1 MSGKRKRQKKKAKQT
16 EKKEESKIEDVKEE
30 EKKEELIVIK
40 EISNKSTEKEVA
52 GFFEFK
58 FNIDKNI
65 SNNFIK
71 EYITGDILPYLF
83 LNDFKVL
90 GLNLES
96 IINWYKY
103 YEDNEN
109 IFIYDK
115 IYEEI
120 NIDSSSLD
128 VKNFLASYL
137 NFKNNTYILNGQKL
151 FKLNEE
157 GMVKM
162 GMKLGQRKKLIRYID
177 YLEGKN
183 KKEIF
188 IDIDKNS
195 SLEKTKQFLL
205 DKLKLSN
212 KTVDKL
218 QYDGEILFILEI
230 NDIEN
235 LEIPDS
241 EKEILKQFIKAKD
254 QKTNKFEVLNNKSEF
269 NIFILIC
276 FKENYFNNKNISF
289 YYIKKDNTKQNCQYR
304 ILNKSISKEIS
315 EKETCELFLI
325 KIELNDLIDN
335 LFVNIRNE
343 KNEELIRKLFINN
356 KNIDIHNYY
365 SFNIFDFD
373 KFDLFGNEIFEIPI
387 DILFKEFFKFIF
399 ETKSNNKEQYEKD
412 LIESLFKEK
421 KINFCGNNILKVMKL
436 CAKYKLKHFDKFD
449 RITIIRKNK
458 NPLIEKEYFLSDNDI
473 EIILLNYYE
482 QPPIFQILV
491 YIYFL
496 ELKDKNIISELFE
509 KSKFKKEYQKAFL
522 EIFDK
527 KMILPKDFFLQEKID
542 VIQII
547 LLDSLK
553 DKKDINIIIE
563 ISQNLE
569 NALNFILNNYTK
581 IIEKFNSFSYFKTH
595 YKIDLNNI
603 EINNNTNIINI
614 GSLLKKIIKLGED
627 NSYRLINY
635 DELFMNLVN
644 K

>member
-128 VKNFLASYL
+128 VKNFLATYL
-137 NFKNNTYILNGQKL
+137 NFKNNTDILNGQKL

-241 EKEILKQFIKAKD
+241 EKEILKQFIKARD

-276 FKENYFNNKNISF
+276 FKENYFNDKNISF

-343 KNEELIRKLFINN
+343 KNEELIGKLCINN
-356 KNIDIHNYY
+356 KNQDINNYY

-387 DILFKEFFKFIF
+387 DILFNEFFKFIF

-412 LIESLFKEK
+412 MIESLFKEK

-509 KSKFKKEYQKAFL
+509 KSKYKKEYQKAFL
-522 EIFDK
+522 EIFNE
-527 KMILPKDFFLQEKID
+527 KMIVPKDLFFLQEKVD

-614 GSLLKKIIKLGED
+614 GSLLKK
-627 NSYRLINY
+627 
-635 DELFMNLVN
+635 
-644 K
+644 